1 MKTNL
6 RTQFLLFLLAAS
18 LSAEGE
24 RSGFKPFVYDFDFE
38 SGSVG
43 AWSSYPPA
51 QDTAYDPTIW
61 IKTIE
66 GNSGLALVREIIPNY
81 PIDYLFGVRKK
92 LNIVVDKGSRLSFRH
107 YVKNYL
113 ETGRIIIKFA
123 LADGRAPEI
132 PIRAGKSGTW
142 QRADLSL
149 AEIVDVSDS
158 VALEAVALMAD
169 CPRADPETQLKFAV
183 DDVRLTGWRPE
194 TFAIVEPPVHRL
206 EEFSLDVA
214 GRHFTEGEDILIRS
228 EFPSEVNKPE
238 VVVTDFFRG
247 RERSRHALRRVSGK
261 SYEARIPSSELGGGL
276 WRADIGGRN
285 GDRKIH
291 PETLVFLVRPKDAAK
306 NHPWLLLTE
315 DDRAR
320 LQEVIRGG
328 RPREIYE
335 KIKKT
340 AAALRAKYDP
350 GDFVYNL
357 DAYDEVFWLPTYSG
371 YSSTIRTL
379 SGFARANGLVYG
391 LEGDREAGRAAVQ
404 ALLKMSEWPSFVHPH
419 ILNQGQFTYWPVG
432 LVLIDLSLAY
442 DLVYNLLTPAERQKI
457 ASALYDKGI
466 TEVFKEYVRDNRVSS
481 DTSNWISHVTGGGIL
496 SALAVADEFSDK
508 QLEPYL
514 TGMILKVGELV
525 RCAFDRDGNYGEGYA
540 YHNFTMQTLS
550 EIMPALE
557 NHFGIAFP
565 EKVDRSHL
573 YLAYQLNAGTKEI
586 YDFGDTGNKLGP
598 LSNFAYIL
606 NKTKD
611 PLLRWLYA
619 LAPGDDDTDL
629 IFFDPS
635 AHPEPPATRSPLI
648 RLFRD
653 VGTAVF
659 RSGFED
665 DDFLF
670 VLRAGPFYNHQ
681 HFDQGTFFL
690 RDKGE
695 DFIVEG
701 GKTDYYKDPWYQ
713 GFFIQAGGHNC
724 ILVDENP
731 ESQIAGDMLYD
742 VKAWDNYARITD
754 FLELSQGAFIS
765 SELAPIY
772 KGRFKSLRRSI
783 LYLRPRTIVLIDRG
797 EGAQKAARMNLRFH
811 APHLEEI
818 RVDGRRTEIRRGKQT
833 LNILTLHPAEIK
845 SEPLKRPLSLSEF
858 AAENPITMKARGFL
872 QLTSGLEEGRCDFIN
887 ILTTDRELSRKIE
900 FSERDEFFELKVDGK
915 AYILSRR
922 SGLAYRA
929 GEVETDAFLL
939 SRADNTWQ
947 AMRASRVSDA
957 GRLIVG
963 ADLPLSFVL
972 EANEKS
978 LRLRT
983 SASSP
988 ARVQLH
994 CPRRPMTVEMNGQ
1007 AVRTWEFKDSILR
1020 LAIPEGGAD
1029 IQVNW

>member
-6 RTQFLLFLLAAS
+6 KTLFLLFLLTAS
-18 LSAEGE
+18 LRAEAG
-24 RSGFKPFVYDFDFE
+24 RPGFKPFIYDFGFE

-61 IKTIE
+61 VKTIE

-81 PIDYLFGVRKK
+81 PIDYQFGVRKK
-92 LNIVVDKGSRLSFRH
+92 LNIVVDKDSRLSFRH

-132 PIRAGKSGTW
+132 LIPAGKSGTW

-149 AEIVDVSDS
+149 SEILGDSDS
-158 VALEAVALMAD
+158 VVLEAVALMAD
-169 CPRADPETQLKFAV
+169 CPRADPETKLKFAV
-183 DDVRLTGWRPE
+183 DDIRLTGWRPV
-194 TFAIVEPPVHRL
+194 TFAIAEPPVYRL
-206 EEFSLDVA
+206 EEFSLNVA
-214 GRHFTEGEDILIRS
+214 GRHFAEGEDILIRG
-228 EFPSEVNKPE
+228 EFPGAVKKPE
-238 VVVTDFFRG
+238 VIVTDLFRG
-247 RERSRHALRRVSGK
+247 EEGSRHALRRISGN
-261 SYEARIPSSELGGGL
+261 SYEVRIPSSKLGGGL

-285 GDRKIH
+285 GYGKIH
-291 PETLVFLVRPKDAAK
+291 PEPLVFLVRPKDAPK
-306 NHPWLLLTE
+306 SHPWLLLTE
-315 DDRAR
+315 DDKAR
-320 LQEVIRGG
+320 LKDMIRGG

-340 AAALRAKYDP
+340 AAALRAKHDP

-357 DAYDEVFWLPTYSG
+357 NAYDEVFWLPTYSG
-371 YSSTIRTL
+371 YSNTIRTL
-379 SGFARANGLVYG
+379 SGFARANALVYG

-404 ALLKMSEWPSFVHPH
+404 ALHKMSEWPSFVHPH

-432 LVLIDLSLAY
+432 LVLIDLSMAY
-442 DLVYNLLTPAERQKI
+442 DLVYDLLTPAERQKI

-496 SALAVADEFSDK
+496 SALAVACEFTDK

-550 EIMPALE
+550 EIRPALE

-565 EKVDRSHL
+565 DKVDLSHL
-573 YLAYQLNAGTKEI
+573 YLGHQLNAETKEI

-598 LSNFAYIL
+598 LSNFAYVL
-606 NKTKD
+606 NKTKE
-611 PLLRWLYA
+611 PLLRWLYE
-619 LAPGDDDTDL
+619 LVPGDEDTDL
-629 IFFDPS
+629 IFFD
-635 AHPEPPATRSPLI
+635 ARARAEPPAARLPLL

-659 RSGFED
+659 RSGSED
-665 DDFLF
+665 EDFLF
-670 VLRAGPFYNHQ
+670 VFRAGPFYNHQ

-731 ESQIAGDMLYD
+731 ESQNAGDLLHD
-742 VKAWDNYARITD
+742 VRAWDSYARITD
-754 FLELSQGAFIS
+754 YLELSEGAFIS
-765 SELAPIY
+765 SELAPLY
-772 KGRFKSLRRSI
+772 KGRFESLRRSI
-783 LYLRPRTIVLIDRG
+783 LYLRPRTIILIDRG

-811 APHLEEI
+811 APHLEDI

-833 LNILTLHPAEIK
+833 LNILTLLPAEIR
-845 SEPLKRPLSLSEF
+845 SEVLKRPLSLSEF

-872 QLTSGLEEGRCDFIN
+872 QLTSGLDKGRCDFIN
-887 ILTTDRELSRKIE
+887 ILTTDKELCRKIE
-900 FSERDEFFELKVDGK
+900 FAERDEVYELKVDAK
-915 AYILSRR
+915 SYLLSRR
-922 SGLAYRA
+922 SGLTYRA
-929 GEVETDAFLL
+929 GDIETDAFLL
-939 SRADNTWQ
+939 SRTDTTWQ
-947 AMRASRVSDA
+947 AMRMTRLSEG

-963 ADLPLSFVL
+963 ADHPLSIVL
-972 EANEKS
+972 EANEKN

-994 CPRRPMTVEMNGQ
+994 CPARPRTVEMNGQ
-1007 AVRTWEFKDSILR
+1007 AVRTWQFRDSILR
-1020 LAIPEGGAD
+1020 LSIPEGGVD
-1029 IQVNW
+1029 IRVNW